1 MRETKFSVL
10 KALAIMLVVLSHAGI
25 SGWLFNFVFLF
36 HVPAFFLCAGYF
48 FHTKYLTDE
57 RTFVLHRIKG
67 LYFPFLKWSICFL
80 LLHNVF
86 FSLGILSEHYGNAA
100 GGVTHPYNLQ
110 QFGQHL
116 WSIVFNMSG
125 YDQFLAGAF
134 WFFRALLLASIGFLV
149 VAKLLLWL
157 KPIKTERDMGWGI
170 LLVALLLMLWQL
182 AGGVRITGVA
192 QGGYRELIGMAFM
205 AVGFLLH
212 EYQVVDKLNWKLA
225 LPSLAVLIL
234 ASFFFPASMTWNPD
248 WQQFLSLPL
257 PAIGGFLSL
266 AYVSGLIDCRNSFVK
281 RVLVYVGDRTLY
293 IFAFH
298 LLAFKVVSMLKVWAY
313 GLPWEAVGGHP
324 VVLQPANNLWWVI
337 LYVVIGVSLPLA
349 GLWTYRKLAAR
360 ITIKQ
365 EDVFNLMAL
374 IVLVVLK
381 LSRKLMLKMIELGKQ
396 SYSNAKKLLKAIW
409 EASNIRTE

>member
-1 MRETKFSVL
+1 
-10 KALAIMLVVLSHAGI
+10 
-25 SGWLFNFVFLF
+25 
-36 HVPAFFLCAGYF
+36 
-48 FHTKYLTDE
+48 
-57 RTFVLHRIKG
+57 
-67 LYFPFLKWSICFL
+67 
-80 LLHNVF
+80 
-86 FSLGILSEHYGNAA
+86 
-100 GGVTHPYNLQ
+100 
-110 QFGQHL
+110 
-116 WSIVFNMSG
+116 
-125 YDQFLAGAF
+125 
-134 WFFRALLLASIGFLV
+134 
-149 VAKLLLWL
+149 
-157 KPIKTERDMGWGI
+157 MGWGI

-192 QGGYRELIGMAFM
+192 QGGYRELMGMAFM

-212 EYQVVDKLNWKLA
+212 EYQVVDKLDWKLA